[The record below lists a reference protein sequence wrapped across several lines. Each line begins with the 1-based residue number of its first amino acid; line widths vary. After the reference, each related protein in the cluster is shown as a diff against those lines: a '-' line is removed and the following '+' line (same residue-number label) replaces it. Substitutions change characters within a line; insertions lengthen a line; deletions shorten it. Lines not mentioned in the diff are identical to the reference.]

1 MTTKIVVSQFKSH
14 CLEITEK
21 LKKNGDSIIITKR
34 DKEVNFI
41 LPINNNKNN
50 LIIENAKK

>member
-1 MTTKIVVSQFKSH
+1 MVMSPFKSH

-21 LKKNGDSIIITKR
+21 LRKNGDSIIITKR